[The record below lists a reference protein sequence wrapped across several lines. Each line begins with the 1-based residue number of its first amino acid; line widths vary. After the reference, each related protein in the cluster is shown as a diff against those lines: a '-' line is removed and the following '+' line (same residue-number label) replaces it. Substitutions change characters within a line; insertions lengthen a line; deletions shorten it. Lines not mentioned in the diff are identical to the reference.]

1 MTSYFTIT
9 MAPASVNNQFQI
21 PTILVLP
28 GIDQGVPRWHV
39 GWPPGALWGA
49 GAHQRG
55 QKCFHTL
62 FADRATLNVSSASA
76 VPPAIYSHKRGKR
89 RPEAELGS
97 ELASERSQLCEIW
110 VSRLSGPG
118 PAA

>member
-39 GWPPGALWGA
+39 GWPPGGTV
-49 GAHQRG
+49 GSR
-55 QKCFHTL
+55 C
-62 FADRATLNVSSASA
+62 S
-76 VPPAIYSHKRGKR
+76 PKRTEMF
-89 RPEAELGS
+89 PHFV
-97 ELASERSQLCEIW
+97 C
-110 VSRLSGPG
+110 
-118 PAA
+118 